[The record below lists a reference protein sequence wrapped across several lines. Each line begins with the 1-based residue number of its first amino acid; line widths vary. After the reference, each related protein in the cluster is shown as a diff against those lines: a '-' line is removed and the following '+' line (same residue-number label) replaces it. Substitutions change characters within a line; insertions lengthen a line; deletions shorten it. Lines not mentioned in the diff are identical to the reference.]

1 MSRTLS
7 LELPPVLYSTSFLF
21 PLGFPD
27 SNFFSSDYFPLLPYL
42 FLFLAGMFLARL
54 PLPQA
59 FYQQHSRSLSLLGKN
74 SLWVYLLHQ
83 PVIYAVL
90 WLIFRF

>member
-1 MSRTLS
+1 
-7 LELPPVLYSTSFLF
+7 
-21 PLGFPD
+21 
-27 SNFFSSDYFPLLPYL
+27 
-42 FLFLAGMFLARL
+42 MFLARL

-59 FYQQHSRSLSLLGKN
+59 FYQQHIKPLPLLGKN

-83 PVIYAVL
+83 PIIYAVL

>member
-1 MSRTLS
+1 MKKASAQLCRR
-7 LELPPVLYSTSFLF
+7 
-21 PLGFPD
+21 
-27 SNFFSSDYFPLLPYL
+27 FFVFT
-42 FLFLAGMFLARL
+42 
-54 PLPQA
+54 
-59 FYQQHSRSLSLLGKN
+59 LSLLGKN